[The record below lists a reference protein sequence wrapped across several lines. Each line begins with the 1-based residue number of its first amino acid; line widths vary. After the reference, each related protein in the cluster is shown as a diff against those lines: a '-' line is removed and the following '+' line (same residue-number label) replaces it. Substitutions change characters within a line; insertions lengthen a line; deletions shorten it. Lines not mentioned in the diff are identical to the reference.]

1 MRKAKIV
8 ATLGPATASG
18 VMIEKLLR
26 TGVNVFRLN
35 FSHGDHKFHGSLI
48 KKIRLAVKKTGIP
61 AAILQDLQG
70 PKIRVCRL
78 KEPVEVKKG
87 QEIII
92 TGPNNPVAGVLSFG
106 IDVEGLYRH
115 VKKGSR
121 IQINDGMVNLLVR
134 RVDSEAGHIICS
146 AANSGLIEPRK
157 GVNLP
162 GIKLP
167 IDSFTKKDLKDLKFG
182 LKNKADLVALSFVR
196 CAEDMIKL
204 KRKITGPYKPLLIA
218 KIEKPEALPRI
229 SKILDACDGIMVARG
244 DLAVE
249 AGYKA
254 VPMAQK
260 KMTALAN
267 KKGKI
272 SIVATQMLE
281 SMIKNPFP
289 QRAEITDIYN
299 AVLDGAD
306 CLMLS
311 GETSIGKYPVKAVT
325 VMKEIIKQAEKEKAP
340 AGMPHFIK
348 SPHETESVLSYA
360 AAAAAEALKDDAIAV
375 TAYEEKDIAYI
386 SDYRPSA
393 VIIALVC
400 DPQKAAR
407 FSIYNGVYPVCIN
420 NKMNKAAAEKAV
432 TAKFKKIKKIIFI
445 DLKNKTMAL

>member
-8 ATLGPATASG
+8 ATLGPVTASS
-18 VMIEKLLR
+18 VMIEKLLKA
-26 TGVNVFRLN
+26 GVNVFRLN
-35 FSHGDHKFHGSLI
+35 FSHGDHAFHGAMI

-70 PKIRVCRL
+70 PKIRVCCL
-78 KEPVEVKKG
+78 KEPLEVKKG

-92 TGPNNPVAGVLSFG
+92 TDGDKNVSGVLSFA
-106 IDVEGLYRH
+106 IDVEGLYKL
-115 VKKGSR
+115 VKKGDR
-121 IQINDGMVNLLVR
+121 IQINDGMINLLVR
-134 RVDSEAGHIICS
+134 SVDIKKAHIICS
-146 AANSGLIEPRK
+146 AANSGIIEPRK

-167 IDSFTKKDLKDLKFG
+167 IDSFTKKDLADLAFG
-182 LKNKADLVALSFVR
+182 LKNRVDIVALSFVR
-196 CAEDMIKL
+196 CADDMLKL
-204 KRKITGPYKPLLIA
+204 KKHITGAHKPILIA

-229 SKILDACDGIMVARG
+229 SSILDACDGIMVARG

-249 AGYKA
+249 AGYRV

-267 KKGKI
+267 KKGRI

-281 SMIKNPFP
+281 SMIENPFP
-289 QRAEITDIYN
+289 HRAEITDIYN

-311 GETSIGKYPVKAVT
+311 GETSKGKYPVKAVT
-325 VMKEIIKQAEKEKAP
+325 VMKEIIKRAEKEKAP
-340 AGMPHFIK
+340 AGMPKFIK

-375 TAYEEKDIAYI
+375 TAYDEKDIAYI

-393 VIIALVC
+393 VLIALVC

-407 FSIYNGVYPVCIN
+407 FSIYNGVYPVCF
-420 NKMNKAAAEKAV
+420 KGMNKAAAEKAV
-432 TAKFKKIKKIIFI
+432 REKFKKIKKIIFV
-445 DLKNKTMAL
+445 DLKNKTLEL